1 MRTVPF
7 SYKFRKALKREGTE
21 NLCRCCGRIRGR
33 KLSIVDGL
41 RKDCDSS
48 RLFNGRFLSGSLSL

>member
-41 RKDCDSS
+41 RRD
-48 RLFNGRFLSGSLSL
+48 